1 MNDYE
6 QFMGFFTRMGVPFA
20 TPDHPDGK
28 DATFHRHGEEPE
40 ESVFTLSVS
49 QAIFCFDKNKA
60 YIGVVSD
67 EMGVFEPRGS

>member
-6 QFMGFFTRMGVPFA
+6 QFMEFFTRMGIPFA
-20 TPDHPDGK
+20 TPYPDGK
-28 DATFHRHGEEPE
+28 PKDHARHGDEPE
-40 ESVFTLSVS
+40 ESVFTLDVS